1 MSVASL
7 WEGYPHASMS
17 FLFKFFFIIQL
28 SYWLHIF
35 PEQVDEW
42 HGKYLL
48 REALAGDALP
58 SAPSIALIFPDQLK
72 LFMQGWKVSSI

>member
-1 MSVASL
+1 MISYSRENLVSVASL

-35 PEQVDEW
+35 PELYFQKVTCSVTMMRNYQES
-42 HGKYLL
+42 LL
-48 REALAGDALP
+48 INSVFR
-58 SAPSIALIFPDQLK
+58 
-72 LFMQGWKVSSI
+72 

>member
-1 MSVASL
+1 M
-7 WEGYPHASMS
+7 HAGR
-17 FLFKFFFIIQL
+17 
-28 SYWLHIF
+28 
-35 PEQVDEW
+35 PRPRGRAAGTDRR